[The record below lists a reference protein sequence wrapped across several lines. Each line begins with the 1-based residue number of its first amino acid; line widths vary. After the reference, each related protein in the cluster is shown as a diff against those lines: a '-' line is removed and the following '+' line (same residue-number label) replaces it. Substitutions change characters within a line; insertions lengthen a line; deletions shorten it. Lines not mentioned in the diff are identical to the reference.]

1 MARVTVEDC
10 AKVVPSRFEL
20 VALAAQRTKM
30 IASGAEIT
38 VDRDNDKNP
47 VISLRE
53 IAGRTVD
60 VNKLREIVIQN
71 CQERVLVDQFGV
83 EEVTSGDK
91 VGLSADEIV
100 EDLSSFEAEAHAA
113 SEDDLLYGEDNL
125 EDLED

>member
-38 VDRDNDKNP
+38 IERDNDKNP
-47 VISLRE
+47 VVALRE
-53 IAGRTVD
+53 IAERSVD

-71 CQERVLVDQFGV
+71 CQERVLVDQYGV
-83 EEVTSGDK
+83 EEVLSGDK

-100 EDLSSFEAEAHAA
+100 EDFTAFEAEAGG

-125 EDLED
+125 DHIED

>member
-47 VISLRE
+47 VVALRE
-53 IAGRTVD
+53 IAERTVD
-60 VNKLREIVIQN
+60 ADKLRDIVIQN
-71 CQERVLVDQFGV
+71 CQERVLVDAYGV
-83 EEVTSGDK
+83 EEVVSGDK

-100 EDLSSFEAEAHAA
+100 DDLSSFESEMEA
-113 SEDDLLYGEDNL
+113 SDEDILYSDDNMDDLND
-125 EDLED
+125 

>member
-47 VISLRE
+47 VVALRE
-53 IAGRTVD
+53 IANRSVD

-71 CQERVLVDQFGV
+71 CQERVLVDEYGV
-83 EEVTSGDK
+83 EEVLSGDK

-100 EDLSSFEAEAHAA
+100 DDFASFETEQN
-113 SEDDLLYGEDNL
+113 SSDEDLLYGEDNL
-125 EDLED
+125 DHIED